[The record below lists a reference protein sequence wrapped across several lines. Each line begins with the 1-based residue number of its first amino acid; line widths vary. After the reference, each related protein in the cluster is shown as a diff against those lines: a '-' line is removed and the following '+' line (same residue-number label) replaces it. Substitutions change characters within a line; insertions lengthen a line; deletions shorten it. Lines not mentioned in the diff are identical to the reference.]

1 MVTRDNSTTKYL
13 IRARIEVDGVVDK
26 PDVVGA
32 IFGQTEGLLGRE
44 LDLRELQKT
53 GRIGRIHVQVTSKSG
68 RSTGIIVIPSSLG
81 IVETAILAAV
91 LETVDRVGPCSAR
104 VTIEK
109 IEDMREAKRK
119 KVIHRAV
126 EILKQWTTEMIPESQ
141 EITEAVLKA
150 FQTTQITKYGEEGL
164 PAGPNIDKSDTII
177 IVEGRADVLN
187 MLKHGFTNVIA
198 VEGTSI
204 PKTIIELSRNK
215 TTIAFVD
222 GDRGGELIL
231 RELLQVADIDY
242 VARAPPGKEV
252 EELTHKEIVKALQ
265 NKIPIEQ
272 LGSLKAI
279 TPSEELHME
288 RGELQKIGSTI
299 TISKANNLELIP
311 EELLDYAQTVR
322 GTNEGVILDKNF
334 KEIKKT
340 ATNSILETLKSID
353 EGYALVFDGVITQRL
368 LDIAFGK
375 KISYII
381 AARKGNFTKQPI
393 DIKIYTFDEL
403 VS

>member
-1 MVTRDNSTTKYL
+1 MVTKNGTTTKYL

-53 GRIGRIHVQVTSKSG
+53 GRIGRIHVQVTSKGG
-68 RSTGIIVIPSSLG
+68 RSTGVIVIPSSLG
-81 IVETAILAAV
+81 MVETAILAAV
-91 LETVDRVGPCSAR
+91 LETVDRVGPCSAK

-126 EILKQWTTEMIPESQ
+126 EILKHWTTEMVPESQ

-150 FQTTQITKYGEEGL
+150 FQTTQITKYGPEGL
-164 PAGPNIDKSDTII
+164 PAGPNIDKADTII

-204 PKTIIELSRNK
+204 PKTIVELSRNK

-252 EELTHKEIVKALQ
+252 EDLTHKEIIKALR
-265 NKIPIEQ
+265 NKIPVEQ
-272 LGSLKAI
+272 LGSVKGF
-279 TPSEELHME
+279 TTSEEPHE
-288 RGELQKIGSTI
+288 KIAES
-299 TISKANNLELIP
+299 IP
-311 EELLDYAQTVR
+311 ESSMEQETELPIPDELLDYAQTLR
-322 GTNEGVILDKNF
+322 GTSEGIILDKSL
-334 KEIKKT
+334 KELKKV
-340 ATNSILETLKSID
+340 NNESLLESLKNI
-353 EGYALVFDGVITQRL
+353 GNAFAVVFDGVVTQRL
-368 LDIAFGK
+368 IDIAYSKG
-375 KISYII
+375 IQYLI
-381 AARKGNFTKQPI
+381 AARKGNITKQPLNI
-393 DIKIYTFDEL
+393 NIYTFDEL
-403 VS
+403 IS

>member
-1 MVTRDNSTTKYL
+1 MVTRNGTTTKYL

-53 GRIGRIHVQVTSKSG
+53 GRIGRIHVQVTSKGG

-81 IVETAILAAV
+81 MVETAILAAV
-91 LETVDRVGPCSAR
+91 LETVDRVGPCSAK

-126 EILKQWTTEMIPESQ
+126 EILKHWTTEMVPESQ

-150 FQTTQITKYGEEGL
+150 FQTTQITKYGPEGL
-164 PAGPNIDKSDTII
+164 PAGPNIDKADTII

-204 PKTIIELSRNK
+204 PKTIVELSRNK

-252 EELTHKEIVKALQ
+252 EDLTHKEIVKALR
-265 NKIPIEQ
+265 NKVPVEQ
-272 LGSLKAI
+272 LGTVKGF
-279 TPSEELHME
+279 TTSEEPAE
-288 RGELQKIGSTI
+288 KIAVSSDSSESTPAQSVELP
-299 TISKANNLELIP
+299 IP
-311 EELLDYAQTVR
+311 EELLDYAQTIR
-322 GTNEGVILDKNF
+322 GTSEGVLLDESF
-334 KEIKKT
+334 KEIKKV
-340 ATNSILETLKSID
+340 NNESLLDSLKNVDS
-353 EGYALVFDGVITQRL
+353 AFAVVFDGVVTQRL
-368 LDIAFGK
+368 LDIAHSK
-375 KISYII
+375 KVRFII
-381 AARKGNFTKQPI
+381 AARKGNITKWPI

-403 VS
+403 IS